1 MARQRMPARYK
12 KGLVLTKDNKLV
24 RLHGNMTPTSY
35 KIVNYFLWKAVKE
48 GRLENLEVN
57 VTEIVR
63 LLHIGD
69 NRFGDTFKKECQK
82 AAQTAVEIQDKF
94 DPDGKWRYI
103 TLVPT
108 IDYDNGV
115 ITARVNLDV
124 VPYIKE
130 LSGNFTPLELEKVST
145 CGTYP
150 AMRLFEVCMSWK
162 RAGQVTYT
170 VEEWQGLLGAT
181 GKAYNV
187 FSQFKRRVWEPAVK
201 AVNERTSIKIK
212 SEYIKQGRKTVKI
225 LVYINGIETVD
236 VSPEPEQMVLPT
248 GSEENS
254 SMKVANRMAE
264 CGLVMRVA
272 QSFVRTCGDAYCEAQ
287 LSLTMA
293 GMRAGKVKNPAAYLR
308 SALEQDYAGERR
320 AVERAKVAE
329 IQAQKENAQ
338 RDREAWEL
346 FHGKLPQ
353 SDDAA
358 TQEEAS
364 PAKEQEDDILPGCGL
379 PVGRARFY
387 VFSNGHGLGD
397 LRKSFEAT
405 GMTLEDV
412 RQELNEYD
420 RTHEKV

>member
-1 MARQRMPARYK
+1 MARQRTPARYK

-48 GRLENLEVN
+48 GRLEDLEVN
-57 VTEIVR
+57 AAEIAR

-94 DPDGKWRYI
+94 DPDGKWRYM

-108 IDYDNGV
+108 IDYDRGI
-115 ITARVNLDV
+115 ITARVNPDV

-201 AVNERTSIKIK
+201 AVNERTSIEIK

-236 VSPEPEQMVLPT
+236 VSPEPEQMVLPMAQ
-248 GSEENS
+248 EENS
-254 SMKVANRMAE
+254 SIEVVHRMTE
-264 CGLVMRVA
+264 CGLAVRVA
-272 QSFVRTCGDAYCEAQ
+272 QSFVKACGAEYCEAQ

-293 GMRAGKVKNPAAYLR
+293 GMLACKVKNPAAYLR
-308 SALEQDYAGERR
+308 SALEQDYAGERK
-320 AVERAKVAE
+320 VMERAKAAE
-329 IQAQKENAQ
+329 KQAQKENAQ
-338 RDREAWEL
+338 RDREAWEM
-346 FHGKLPQ
+346 FHGKPAQ
-353 SDDAA
+353 EDDSVIQGDAP
-358 TQEEAS
+358 S
-364 PAKEQEDDILPGCGL
+364 PAEPEDDILPGCGL
-379 PVGRARFY
+379 PVARARFY
-387 VFSNGHGLGD
+387 VFSNGHGLGE
-397 LRKSFEAT
+397 LREAFEAT
-405 GMTLEDV
+405 GKTLEDV
-412 RQELNEYD
+412 RQELNQYD
-420 RTHEKV
+420 QTH